1 MIASSFHSLQ
11 GRDQK
16 PLVRI
21 NRLNPKQDVE
31 ILTKLAFFYPTHSV
45 KDRILVSMLDAIA
58 SNLKDLIARLEKVE
72 ERLDLHTPHTS
83 DVHLDEQDYWEYDEG
98 VEYSI

>member
-1 MIASSFHSLQ
+1 MPDTI
-11 GRDQK
+11 
-16 PLVRI
+16 
-21 NRLNPKQDVE
+21 
-31 ILTKLAFFYPTHSV
+31 
-45 KDRILVSMLDAIA
+45 VS
-58 SNLKDLIARLEKVE
+58 NFKDLMARLEKVE